1 VLRSRCWRKPQ
12 RQERDHGCDL
22 RDACKNHAP
31 A

>member
-1 VLRSRCWRKPQ
+1 LRSGKWRKPQ
-12 RQERDHGCDL
+12 RQERDDGSDL